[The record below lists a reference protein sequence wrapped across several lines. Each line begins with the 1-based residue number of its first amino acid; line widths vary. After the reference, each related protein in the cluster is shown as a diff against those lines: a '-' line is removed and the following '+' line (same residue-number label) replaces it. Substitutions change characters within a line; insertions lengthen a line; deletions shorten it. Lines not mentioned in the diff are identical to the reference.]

1 MTGGVCCAGALESC
15 RRVGARGGRERTE
28 QLACTTLTR
37 KRRAGSCSRGS
48 TRRPDCQPGQR
59 RAGFDVVATCGYI
72 VALKTVAVR
81 ELKNRLSAYLREVAA
96 GEVVL
101 VTDRGRVVAELRRPS
116 AEALPSPAEQALET
130 SRHRRGADDR
140 PAAGSFFVSAD
151 GRANRTF
158 ESDPARRRA
167 SRPMT
172 LYAESSAIPAGCSR
186 RPVGTRLIGSSV
198 MRARSSAHG

>member
-1 MTGGVCCAGALESC
+1 MTGGARCAGPWSRAGGSA
-15 RRVGARGGRERTE
+15 GWARADG

-37 KRRAGSCSRGS
+37 KRGAGSCPRGS

-59 RAGFDVVATCGYI
+59 RAGFDVVATGGYI
-72 VALKTVAVR
+72 VAVKAVAVR

-140 PAAGSFFVSAD
+140 PAAGSFVVSAD

-172 LYAESSAIPAGCSR
+172 LYAESSAVLRWCSR
-186 RPVGTRLIGSSV
+186 RPLGTRFIGCPV
-198 MRARSSAHG
+198 MRPRSSARG